1 MLHRVSRGTYSLSE
15 IDQVE
20 YKPQINRSLKNLFGK
35 VRNQFPYIVTCLWS
49 TKWLSEFMLH
59 QPGRFYTILE
69 VEKDAMEA
77 VFHDLNS
84 QGREV
89 FLNPSVE
96 ILNNYVVNAKEPIII
111 VSLTTEAPTLEIE
124 NTVTTSLEKMLVDI
138 YCEPEL
144 FSTFQ
149 GAEMKRIYQSSFEK
163 YLINNSKMLRYANRR
178 GKKIEIQELINDI
191 KERQ

>member
-1 MLHRVSRGTYSLSE
+1 MLHRVSRGIYSLSE
-15 IDQVE
+15 IDQIE

-35 VRNQFPYIVTCLWS
+35 VRNQFPYIDTCLWS

-59 QPGRFYTILE
+59 QPGRFFTILE
-69 VEKDAMEA
+69 IEKDAMEA
-77 VFHDLNS
+77 VFHYLNS

-96 ILNNYVVNAKEPIII
+96 ILNNYVVNAKSPIII
-111 VSLTTEAPTLEIE
+111 VSLKTESPILQIE